1 LERTDN
7 VRASCNGQPDVA
19 RNAVRDRMF
28 ALSSARLQDHT
39 GRRIALN
46 RHRQD
51 TVVSGLVGENT
62 LHYSNGEC
70 SLSL

>member
-1 LERTDN
+1 MERTDN
-7 VRASCNGQPDVA
+7 VRASCNGQPDVVRKA
-19 RNAVRDRMF
+19 LRDRMF
-28 ALSSARLQDHT
+28 ALSSVRLQDHKC
-39 GRRIALN
+39 RIFTLN
-46 RHRQD
+46 IHRQD